1 MRWGKSKPFIHLTDI
16 HWEPI
21 TCQVLGQPLVTRS
34 CIRHI
39 PCSQEDPTAR
49 IISPSPGS
57 VQDLKPMLWK
67 LDQYWRRRRQEQ
79 EPSEKRRMTSSSECS
94 LPMWILK
101 LQGPTLLTVC
111 FVSFGNL
118 SESPHRW
125 LQGKW
130 ISVKV
135 RQCRHQNEELPFH
148 LHCQMY
154 AGQRIC
160 KE

>member
-1 MRWGKSKPFIHLTDI
+1 MRKVKTIHSSNRYSLRTYYLPSPGPATGD
-16 HWEPI
+16 
-21 TCQVLGQPLVTRS
+21 QVN
-34 CIRHI
+34 IRHI
-39 PCSQEDPTAR
+39 PCSQEDPMAG

-57 VQDLKPMLWK
+57 VQDLKPTLWK

-101 LQGPTLLTVC
+101 LQGPTLLIVC

-118 SESPHRW
+118 SEPPQGW

-135 RQCRHQNEELPFH
+135 RQCKHQNEELPFH